1 MTTNGPGRRQFVHFE
16 RRWLFTLLVPLLYN
30 PTDPTTPGEPVPRTE
45 VVELEFQLQQ
55 RFDGYTKSPEE
66 RPGVEGVWI
75 NPETGEQFADA
86 HRSYQI
92 VAERLPEHEAYFLA
106 LHAELCERLR
116 QEDIFITR
124 QEIELA
130 TQRQR

>member
-1 MTTNGPGRRQFVHFE
+1 MWISPIT
-16 RRWLFTLLVPLLYN
+16 
-30 PTDPTTPGEPVPRTE
+30 
-45 VVELEFQLQQ
+45 QQ
-55 RFDGYTKSPEE
+55 RYVDT
-66 RPGVEGVWI
+66 
-75 NPETGEQFADA
+75 
-86 HRSYQI
+86 HRGYQI

-130 TQRQR
+130 TQRRR

>member
-1 MTTNGPGRRQFVHFE
+1 M
-16 RRWLFTLLVPLLYN
+16 Y
-30 PTDPTTPGEPVPRTE
+30 PVLKSLNSSFNSSS
-45 VVELEFQLQQ
+45 V
-55 RFDGYTKSPEE
+55 FDGYTKSPEE

-75 NPETGEQFADA
+75 NPETGEQFVDG
-86 HRSYQI
+86 HRSYQV

-130 TQRQR
+130 TQRRR

>member
-1 MTTNGPGRRQFVHFE
+1 MHFE
-16 RRWLFTLLVPLLYN
+16 RRWLFTILVPLRYN
-30 PTDPTTPGEPVPRTE
+30 STDPTVPGQPIPRAE

-75 NPETGEQFADA
+75 NPETGEQFVDG
-86 HRSYQI
+86 HRSYQV
-92 VAERLPEHEAYFLA
+92 VAERLPEHEAYFLT
-106 LHAELCERLR
+106 LHAELCERLH

-130 TQRQR
+130 TQRRR